1 MQTNHIK
8 SGCIEVYLNPETQ
21 EPESCSIRVNS
32 SVLLTPSLLSSQAL
46 IVILQRILEGIESHK
61 SKQDILADEQINNVL
76 RRARQ
81 EDAFDWK
88 HIDAIRSESGEWKVW
103 LNSGAVSVY
112 LSMEEVR
119 RIIEDSKA
127 ISTWKNPLDWH
138 LHIE

>member
-1 MQTNHIK
+1 MQTNQIK
-8 SGCIEVYLNPETQ
+8 SGCIEVYLNPETK
-21 EPESCSIRVNS
+21 EPESCLIRVNS
-32 SVLLTPSLLSSQAL
+32 SILLTPSLLSSQAL
-46 IVILQRILEGIESHK
+46 IVILQRILESIESHK
-61 SKQDILADEQINNVL
+61 SKQDILADDQINNVL

-88 HIDAIRSESGEWKVW
+88 HIDAIRSESGEWKIW
-103 LNSGAVSVY
+103 LNMGAVSVY

-119 RIIEDSKA
+119 KIVEDSKA